1 MGNDLFESFKRL
13 WGNDDDNENN
23 KNNGT
28 TENEDDAAGTMLITS
43 IPGVLFVVTSP
54 NSSKK
59 ACASHFQELFLALPH
74 FQITRF
80 Y

>member
-13 WGNDDDNENN
+13 WGDGDDNENN

-43 IPGVLFVVTSP
+43 IPGVLLVLESDFT
-54 NSSKK
+54 K
-59 ACASHFQELFLALPH
+59 L
-74 FQITRF
+74 I
-80 Y
+80 